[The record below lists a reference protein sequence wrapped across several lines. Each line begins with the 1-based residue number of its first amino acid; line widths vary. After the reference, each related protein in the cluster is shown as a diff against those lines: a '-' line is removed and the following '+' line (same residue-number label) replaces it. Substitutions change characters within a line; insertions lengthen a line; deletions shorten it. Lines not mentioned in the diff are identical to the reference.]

1 MNTNA
6 NQIKQRLSLRE
17 PLKESLDI
25 IATLSDELSFDK
37 NSDLDEELKIV
48 SDLYPTCTSFERD
61 FPSVCFSIA
70 TGVGKTRLMGA
81 TIAFLYREKGVRNFF
96 VLAPNITIYE
106 KLIEDFGNPTSN
118 KYVFPG
124 ISEFT
129 TNAPVIITGDN
140 YATQGGLF
148 SDTEIRINVFN
159 ISKFNKDASAPTRGA
174 EKGRLP
180 RIKRL
185 AEYLGQSYW
194 DYLSQLDDLV
204 ILMDEAHRYKA
215 DSSAAAINELKPVFG
230 VELTATPF
238 DDKGKAFK
246 NIVYEYNLAKALA
259 DGKYVKNP
267 AIAYRT
273 DFDPKGK
280 SEEDIDRVKLE
291 DAISLH
297 EDVKIE
303 LEVFSNNTGKKKVK
317 PFILVV
323 CKNIEHAN
331 EVFSYIKSEAFFNK
345 AYADRVLQID
355 SSKTDDENAPLLET
369 IEDYNNPIE
378 IVIHVNMLAEGW
390 DVSNLYTI
398 CPLRK
403 ADSHKLIEQTIGRGL
418 RLPFN
423 GERVGVEKIDRL
435 TVVAHDNFIKIIEA
449 AKDPNSILNKFSHIE
464 LDKIDD
470 SGQTKSVVT
479 VSRVEQEQIK
489 EQEEVNKISE
499 PDKREKAQNI
509 VEAKKAIIDTISNI
523 GKVEGVNKFDDVN
536 KPEIKEIV
544 IKQIEEDLSKGQ
556 GNLFSESIVEE
567 ARAIY
572 ETVVTS
578 IKENIIEIPRID
590 LVQSEIETYFEDFD
604 LDTSEGF
611 DIRVLNEEIRIKGL
625 VDNKESAIG
634 VKFGAQYKETPINQ
648 IISELINYPELDY
661 DENSTLI
668 HKLVSQAV
676 AKISEGID
684 ETNDLP
690 TLVRQSRKIIAERIW
705 RQLLTHFKQSDPVY
719 SEPNVL
725 PFTKIE
731 PFGSSALLKDGFK
744 YFKDTVTATDCR
756 KYVFTGFEKSCHSQY
771 KFDSNSEKTLS
782 EILESDKDVL
792 KWLRPAEKQFRIYWN
807 NSKLYHPDFVVE
819 CNDMIYLVEVKASNE
834 VDTTEVQA
842 KKKSAE
848 LYCKYATEYNLK
860 NGKKT
865 WKYVI
870 FPHDKIQ
877 HNASFNSLLNS
888 AE

>member
-25 IATLSDELSFDK
+25 IATLSEKLSFDK
-37 NSDLDEELKIV
+37 SSNLDDELKIV
-48 SDLYPTCTSFERD
+48 NELYNSCTSFERD

-140 YATQGGLF
+140 YSSQGALF
-148 SDTEIRINVFN
+148 SDTDIRINVFN

-238 DDKGKAFK
+238 DDKNKHFK

-267 AIAYRT
+267 YIAFRP
-273 DFDPKGK
+273 DFDINGMT
-280 SEEDIDRVKLE
+280 EEDIDRVKLE

-297 EDVKIE
+297 EKVKTE
-303 LEVFSNNTGKKKVK
+303 LEVFSTNSGKKMVK

-323 CKNIEHAN
+323 CKNIEHAS
-331 EVFSYIKSEAFFNK
+331 EVYTYIKSDAFFNK
-345 AYADRVLQID
+345 AYTDKVIQID
-355 SSKTDDENAPLLET
+355 SAKSDEENAPLLET
-369 IEDYNNPIE
+369 IDNYDNPIE
-378 IVIHVNMLAEGW
+378 IVVHVNMLAEGW

-423 GERVGVEKIDRL
+423 GERVGVDAIDRL
-435 TVVAHDNFIKIIEA
+435 TIVAHDNFNRILKA
-449 AKDPNSILNKFSHIE
+449 AENPDSILNKFSFIE
-464 LDKIDD
+464 LDKSDD
-470 SGQTKSVVT
+470 TGQTKSVVT
-479 VSRVEQEQIK
+479 VSRVEQNQIQ
-489 EQEEVNKISE
+489 EQEEVNKITE
-499 PDKREKAQNI
+499 PEKREKAQKV

-523 GKVEGVNKFDDVN
+523 GKIEGVNKFDDIK

-544 IKQIEEDLSKGQ
+544 IKQIEEDFSKGQ
-556 GNLFSESIVEE
+556 GNLFSESLVEE

-604 LDTSEGF
+604 LDTSVGF

-661 DENSTLI
+661 DENSNLI

-684 ETNDLP
+684 ETKDLP

-705 RQLLTHFKQSDPVY
+705 RQMLIHFKQSLPVY

-731 PFGSSALLKDGFK
+731 QFGSNTLLKDGFK
-744 YFKDTVTATDCR
+744 YFRDNVTPSEC
-756 KYVFTGFEKSCHSQY
+756 KKIVFTGFEKSCHSQY

-782 EILESDKDVL
+782 EILEIDKDVL

-819 CNDMIYLVEVKASNE
+819 CKDVIYLVEVKASNE

-842 KKKSAE
+842 KKKAAE
-848 LYCKYATEYNLK
+848 LYCKYATEFNLK
-860 NGKKT
+860 HGKKS

-877 HNASFNSLLNS
+877 LNVSFNSLLNS